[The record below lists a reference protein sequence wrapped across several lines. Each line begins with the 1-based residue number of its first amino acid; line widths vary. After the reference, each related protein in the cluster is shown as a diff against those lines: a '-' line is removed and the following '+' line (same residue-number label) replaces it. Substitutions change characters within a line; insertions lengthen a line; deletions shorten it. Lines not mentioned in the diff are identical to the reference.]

1 MGVATVTQNSYFM
14 KKLLFFT
21 VVALAMTSCSYIAN
35 TSTRDNMNVIAV
47 SPVIA
52 ELDVSKTKIT
62 YVYTPVP
69 SSISALGKENVINT
83 AVKEALYE
91 NGNAD
96 VFVGLE
102 TQIKYYGLKIDSVIV
117 TGYPAKYKN
126 FRSSRED
133 VSIKDV
139 LLLKNSDNH

>member
-1 MGVATVTQNSYFM
+1 M
-14 KKLLFFT
+14 KKLLLCS
-21 VVALAMTSCSYIAN
+21 VLALSMTSCSYIAN
-35 TSTRDNMNVIAV
+35 TSTRDNINVIAV

-102 TQIKYYGLKIDSVIV
+102 TQIKYYGFKIDSVIV

-133 VSIKDV
+133 VSINDV
-139 LLLKNSDNH
+139 LLLNNSDNLKKY